1 MENDGYEDRLELAL
15 KALLECD
22 NPDTLDLVYRILVMD
37 KIDGRAD

>member
-1 MENDGYEDRLELAL
+1 MENDGYEEIFELAL
-15 KALLECD
+15 EALLECD